1 MTAPGSGPGSPGGY
15 GQQPG
20 GSQPGGYGQQ
30 PPQQPPAQQPPGYG
44 QQAPGGH
51 SAPGGQPGYGQQPG
65 GQPGYGGQPQQ
76 PGYGSQGQYPGAPAR
91 SGGSGVSF
99 DPKSISI
106 GDWLILGGGLAFL
119 IFSFLPWFKL
129 DVPSVDEVCG
139 SFPAESR
146 AACEASYTAS
156 SSDVSFNWWDTDTG
170 PFVTILVL
178 LAVVAVVL
186 KLLHVVPRQFPMSLV
201 LAGIMLLADVLFLI
215 DFIKGLTTDGLAP
228 SFGLWLGLLAFLAVN
243 AGVVMSFL
251 ASGGKKSLQGGLN
264 KLQQSAAQG
273 GSHQSGPH
281 QGGAHQ
287 GGAQQGG
294 AQQGYG
300 QQAPGGYGQPGQ
312 QAPGGYGQPDQPSPG
327 GYGLPGQQPAPGQSG
342 QGGYG
347 QSAPPAAGAGY
358 GQPPPSQAPGGG
370 ASPAAPPPPYGSTPS
385 PGGPSG
391 PTQP

>member
-1 MTAPGSGPGSPGGY
+1 
-15 GQQPG
+15 
-20 GSQPGGYGQQ
+20 
-30 PPQQPPAQQPPGYG
+30 
-44 QQAPGGH
+44 
-51 SAPGGQPGYGQQPG
+51 
-65 GQPGYGGQPQQ
+65 
-76 PGYGSQGQYPGAPAR
+76 
-91 SGGSGVSF
+91 VSF

-294 AQQGYG
+294 AQQGGAQQGYG
-300 QQAPGGYGQPGQ
+300 QQAPGGYGQPGQQSPGGYGQPGQ
-312 QAPGGYGQPDQPSPG
+312 QAPGGYGQPGQPSPG
-327 GYGLPGQQPAPGQSG
+327 GYGQPGQQPAPGQSG

-347 QSAPPAAGAGY
+347 QSAPPPAGAGY